1 MCIRGEEESRES
13 RNLVHPPRWGRR
25 KKEIICGAR
34 EKRSKTEVER
44 EKERSD
50 RELNNELSSVTD

>member
-1 MCIRGEEESRES
+1 MCIRGEESRES
-13 RNLVHPPRWGRR
+13 RNLASIRRALGRR

-34 EKRSKTEVER
+34 EKRNKTDVER